1 MRVSVRPFDVTGRD
15 KKILATS
22 REWEVEEEEED
33 SNATAAYGPSEIIK
47 NTVRTYAILGV

>member
-15 KKILATS
+15 KKFLATS
-22 REWEVEEEEED
+22 TEWEEAEAD

-47 NTVRTYAILGV
+47 NTVRTYAIPGV